1 MTSFGTTKSGRTDER
16 SKRLQEAKPYD
27 RSRSDGSTE
36 RGRYPQPSR
45 EAFGRGDRPDVPQRL
60 CTEVAARTRNCVVF
74 PRASWTAC
82 AIRRGDEPDEP
93 ELRCEAGRLRSATR
107 GPSGPVSQR
116 PAQRRRDGRASAQI
130 PTAGR
135 RGLYR
140 QGAGEDA
147 GIPHREAQEPEDRA
161 ALSLDRAF
169 DRDGQSLLR
178 LRVRP
183 RFRAVLPQILQLLS
197 DRCPAAQV
205 AALAA
210 PSVHRGRSPRR
221 LPL

>member
-1 MTSFGTTKSGRTDER
+1 M
-16 SKRLQEAKPYD
+16 
-27 RSRSDGSTE
+27 
-36 RGRYPQPSR
+36 
-45 EAFGRGDRPDVPQRL
+45 
-60 CTEVAARTRNCVVF
+60 VF

-93 ELRCEAGRLRSATR
+93 ELRCEAGRLRGATR
-107 GPSGPVSQR
+107 GPADPVSQR

-130 PTAGR
+130 TTPGR

-147 GIPHREAQEPEDRA
+147 GVPHREAHEPEDRA

-197 DRCPAAQV
+197 VQCQAVPERSRIRQMPTRPARHCVRGARQWRPELRRPRTPAEDLRLPPGPKDLYLATQV
-205 AALAA
+205 AYLA
-210 PSVHRGRSPRR
+210 PHTVY
-221 LPL
+221 L